1 MNNVR
6 IVYFSGTGGTKM
18 VADCFENT
26 FAGRGVEAAKSEL
39 REGDRVNEGDIL
51 VLLYPVHAFNAPAPV
66 YEWIRNLTRANINKA
81 VVISVSGGGDITPN
95 KACRVGCIKRL
106 EKKGFEVIY
115 EKMIVMPSN
124 VLMKTV
130 DELTYRLLEILPV
143 KVGKVVDDVLAG
155 IICRSK
161 PDIIN
166 RFMSLAGETEKAGT
180 KYFGK
185 RIRVGEDCNGCG
197 WCEKSCSVNNITMH
211 SSKPVF
217 GNKCV
222 LCLKCIY
229 GCPRG
234 AMQPG
239 IFKSFVIKGGYNLC
253 EIEKNMNCNNRSQ
266 AAVEQLA
273 RGYLW
278 KGVKM
283 YLLDSD

>member
-26 FAGRGVEAAKSEL
+26 FAGRGVEVAKSEL
-39 REGDRVNEGDIL
+39 QEGDQLNEGDVL

-66 YEWIRNLTRANINKA
+66 YEWIRNLTRANSTKA

-124 VLMKTV
+124 VLIKTV

-143 KVGKVVDDVLAG
+143 KVGKIVDDVLAG
-155 IICRSK
+155 IICRRK
-161 PDIIN
+161 PDMIN

-185 RIRVGEDCNGCG
+185 RIGAGEDCNGCG

-234 AMQPG
+234 ALQPG
-239 IFKSFVIKGGYNLC
+239 IFKSLIIKGGYNLC
-253 EIEKNMNCNNRSQ
+253 EIEKNMNCSNRSQ